1 MPSTAGHVR
10 ESIGVVQAAP
20 EAADSRPSHETA
32 GDHDDLA
39 PARGIILGATI
50 GAATLGVLTALS
62 VWFLG

>member
-20 EAADSRPSHETA
+20 EAAVSRPSHEIA

-39 PARGIILGATI
+39 PARGILLGAAI
-50 GAATLGVLTALS
+50 GAVALGMLAALS
-62 VWFLG
+62 VWILG